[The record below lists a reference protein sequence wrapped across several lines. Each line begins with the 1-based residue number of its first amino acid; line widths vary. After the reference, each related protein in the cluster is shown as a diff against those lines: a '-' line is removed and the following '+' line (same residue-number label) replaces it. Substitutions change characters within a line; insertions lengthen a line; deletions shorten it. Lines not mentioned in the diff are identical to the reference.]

1 MNMTENYCADV
12 IYSRRVARRYR
23 DGNPPRPVVNFV
35 LYAVKRSD
43 LAGILLSV
51 YRKKLFQRCRFLF
64 EREFTK
70 WGLRKLFLLLL
81 LKALEPREQSR
92 TGSKTL
98 RSAKWR

>member
-1 MNMTENYCADV
+1 MRMNMTVNYCADV

-23 DGNPPRPVVNFV
+23 DGNPSRPVVNFV
-35 LYAVKRSD
+35 FYAVKRSD

-70 WGLRKLFLLLL
+70 WRLRKSFF
-81 LKALEPREQSR
+81 
-92 TGSKTL
+92 TL
-98 RSAKWR
+98 VVEST